1 MEHLLGCHGEW
12 LVAFQALAALPFVG
26 VYLRALIPVHDLRVL
41 VPVRV
46 RTQEHHH
53 D

>member
-26 VYLRALIPVHDLRVL
+26 VFVRAYLPTVAL
-41 VPVRV
+41 VRV
-46 RTQEHHH
+46 RKEHRH